1 MRVRHGITLALLM
14 VVSPATAQ
22 QVPEACRD
30 RLPTD
35 RTTIELR
42 GADVPTTLR
51 LLAERFRVSL
61 LVTPDAAGLVTV
73 NLYEV
78 PVRDVFETIV
88 RTAGLTCSVREG
100 ILVVSPTERL
110 REQERK
116 DEEVRLRVDHA
127 RVQAEA
133 EARKRQVEARRDE
146 AEFAAAQARGPLR
159 EEMITLTYADAD
171 DVAKTLQGIL
181 GIRPGTVTP
190 APALYLP
197 PPPIDIPSDGRA
209 PNTTQITPG
218 SASGPEPTSRGIT
231 VSAHPPTNSVFIR
244 HFEADLARLKT
255 LIKNQLDLPLPQVQ
269 IAAQMVVVSRNALEQ
284 LGVSWGGAVA
294 GQAGRNTLV
303 GQGFAQ
309 PVNPASG
316 VQLPTIPPAPAGT
329 PTLGTIGGNP
339 PFSPSLPVNPTTGLP
354 TGGNLVNLPLSG
366 LADAGKSCRRPGVR
380 DRGLALQLEPGRAGA
395 RSPGQGANAG
405 RAEDGDAFERQ
416 GGHLSGLRG
425 AVRVDEHQRHP
436 GAIQGGAPEA
446 GGDTPGYP
454 RIGHHARPDEGRRGE
469 QRARLHP
476 PGAGKPAHLQAAR
489 RERSNRAGRGAAR
502 HRGIINDADTKT
514 ERKVPTLS
522 KIPILGWL
530 FKSRELSLTGEELI
544 VVITPSVLPQ
554 DAAR

>member
-1 MRVRHGITLALLM
+1 MRVRHGIMLALLM
-14 VVSPATAQ
+14 VSPATAQ
-22 QVPEACRD
+22 QAPQACRD
-30 RLPTD
+30 QLPTD
-35 RTTIELR
+35 KTTIELR

-51 LLAERFRVSL
+51 VLAERFRVSL

-88 RTAGLTCSVREG
+88 RTANLTCSVREG
-100 ILVVSPTERL
+100 ILVVSPTDRL

-116 DEEVRLRVDHA
+116 DEEARLRADHT

-133 EARKRQVEARRDE
+133 EARKKQVEARRDE

-159 EEMITLTYADAD
+159 EEMISLAYADAE

-181 GIRPGTVTP
+181 GIRPGVVTP

-197 PPPIDIPSDGRA
+197 PPPVDIPPDGRA
-209 PNTTQITPG
+209 PNTTQVIPG
-218 SASGPEPTSRGIT
+218 SATGPEPTSRGIT

-255 LIKNQLDLPLPQVQ
+255 LIRNQLDLPLPQVQ

-284 LGVSWGGAVA
+284 LGVSWGGSLA

-339 PFSPSLPVNPTTGLP
+339 PFSPNLPINPTTGLP
-354 TGGNLVNLPLSG
+354 VGGNLVNLPLSG
-366 LADAGKSCRRPGVR
+366 LPTLANPAA
-380 DRGLALQLEPGRAGA
+380 GLAFGIVASHFNLNLAVQALEVQGKA
-395 RSPGQGANAG
+395 RTLAEPKTVTLSNAKAVISRGFEVPFVSTSTNGTQVQFKEALLKLEVTPRVIREADITRVRMKVVVENNEPDFTRQVQGNPPIFKR
-405 RAEDGDAFERQ
+405 RAENEVIVREGER
-416 GGHLSGLRG
+416 L
-425 AVRVDEHQRHP
+425 V
-436 GAIQGGAPEA
+436 
-446 GGDTPGYP
+446 
-454 RIGHHARPDEGRRGE
+454 IG
-469 QRARLHP
+469 
-476 PGAGKPAHLQAAR
+476 
-489 RERSNRAGRGAAR
+489 
-502 HRGIINDADTKT
+502 GIINDADTKT
-514 ERKVPTLS
+514 ER
-522 KIPILGWL
+522 
-530 FKSRELSLTGEELI
+530 
-544 VVITPSVLPQ
+544 
-554 DAAR
+554 